1 MEEQRICIKFC
12 VKNGIKC
19 ANVVRMLQ
27 TAFGDQAM
35 SQNRVFEW
43 YRRFRDG
50 RENTEDDPRS
60 GRPSTAITDKNVEK
74 VKQIVLANRR
84 IIVRELAE
92 EVEASFESCRKIL
105 VDVLGVRRLAAKFVP
120 KLLNF

>member
-1 MEEQRICIKFC
+1 
-12 VKNGIKC
+12 
-19 ANVVRMLQ
+19 
-27 TAFGDQAM
+27 M